1 MLRKKGF
8 WYFLMSGS
16 ILLWIAVILLGFVI
30 FPNRGGVAWVVLG
43 ILILIHCA
51 EIPLSLK
58 IAKARGLS
66 TAPVVLKTMLFGF
79 TWWVPLKKGV
89 ISS

>member
-1 MLRKKGF
+1 MLLKKGF

-30 FPNRGGVAWVVLG
+30 FPNGANVAWL
-43 ILILIHCA
+43 ILIILLLIHCA
-51 EIPLSLK
+51 EISLSLK
-58 IAKARGLS
+58 IGKAKGLS
-66 TAPVVLKTMLFGF
+66 TAAVVFKTLVFGF

>member
-8 WYFLMSGS
+8 WYFLMSGA
-16 ILLWIAVILLGFVI
+16 ILLWSAVILLGFVI
-30 FPNRGGVAWVVLG
+30 FPNGANVAW
-43 ILILIHCA
+43 LILGALLLLHCV

-58 IAKARGLS
+58 IGKAKGLS
-66 TAPVVLKTMLFGF
+66 TAPVVFKTLLFGF
-79 TWWVPLKKGV
+79 TWWVPLKMGV